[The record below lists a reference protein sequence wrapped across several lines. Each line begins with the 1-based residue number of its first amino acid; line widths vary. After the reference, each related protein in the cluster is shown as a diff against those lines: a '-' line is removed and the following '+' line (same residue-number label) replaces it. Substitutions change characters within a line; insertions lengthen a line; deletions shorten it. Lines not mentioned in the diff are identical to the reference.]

1 MTRAHEETSK
11 LENTL
16 SSVWLLY
23 LEVKLQQATNLRL
36 THFGVKTLQNW

>member
-1 MTRAHEETSK
+1 MKDFKFMTRAHEETSK

-23 LEVKLQQATNLRL
+23 LEVKLQQATYD
-36 THFGVKTLQNW
+36 